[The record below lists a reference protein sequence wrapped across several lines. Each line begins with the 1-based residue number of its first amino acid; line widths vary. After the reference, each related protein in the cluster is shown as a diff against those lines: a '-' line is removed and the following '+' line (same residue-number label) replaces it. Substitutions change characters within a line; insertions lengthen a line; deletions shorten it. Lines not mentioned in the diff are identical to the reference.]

1 MILLGIL
8 LSLGAINAMIPII
21 IILILLVAA
30 AGLNRGYSLFNFFG
44 LSTLA
49 GINPGGK
56 ASMAGKTGFNFA
68 AAFIHGAGIGATTRL
83 GSRMVAK
90 ASRGMGR
97 AFMSR
102 VGSRSIMRSI
112 KNPQGKTSSSAAT
125 GRFATRWPRISKAA
139 QTAKG
144 SKTWQMSKK
153 VGEGMLYKPVKTVA
167 KDIKTAS
174 AASGTK
180 VSSNSRIFKA
190 IGKAYQVSK
199 SKLNKVREKPVGA
212 AAGAVVGLAAGASA
226 GPLGAAAGAVIG
238 AKAGARASK
247 SIFLSEKIKHTGSG
261 HDVRAP
267 KSRISILG
275 PERSKNRESLKSFL
289 NTTAAIA
296 VPGYALLRAGGRK
309 VSKAVEARK
318 LATGARMPTEDEK
331 KARPHTLESLGTAK
345 ERASARVAEYG
356 GYSNMT
362 KSQIRG
368 VKREARREIAKGY
381 KQDTTPQRTLAGSA
395 LRSLVNGPAIT
406 AALKGDRAAAKE
418 ILKGS
423 TYKNVKDFAAAVNRG
438 KATEGT
444 TGPREAKN
452 LLLHKLANA
461 NAPGNERTPQ
471 SIKFAAAAAATA
483 AAIINTHAGKTN
495 YEGTIKKSTIHS
507 DKLANENESDWAK
520 TVANR
525 TLRLREMSV
534 AQTKDPKLLAAH
546 LETIDKDIAATMG
559 RLSNKVA
566 QLKSAPT
573 SVAQLKGDKEKEI
586 TLGLEY
592 EQAHIDRLNS
602 IKARAMLNKNMPE
615 EVVKDVAFGR
625 ESSGIPSNPEV
636 RASAIA
642 NSAVRLSE
650 SELHELTQKET
661 ANVNAAAEKLKN
673 ARKSYEDAKSRGDAL
688 GTAAAEAN
696 ISSALKDLELSTL
709 PLHSLASRPQTGS
722 QNIASIYDTLEKTGV
737 EYSSSG
743 GKEDGYATAAKIG
756 IIKNSDTSLEVIAH
770 MLDDKNKEVAKSAK
784 AEMAK
789 RSKKK
794 ARPKK
799 SGQEGDGSQEGAA
812 ESAPAQESEDEEEG
826 AGE

>member
-1 MILLGIL
+1 MLVLFGIL
-8 LSLGAINAMIPII
+8 LSLGAINAMIPIL

-56 ASMAGKTGFNFA
+56 ASIAGKTGFNFA

-102 VGSRSIMRSI
+102 VGSRSIMRGI
-112 KNPQGKTSSSAAT
+112 KNPQGKASSSAAPS
-125 GRFATRWPRISKAA
+125 RFATRWPKISNAA

-153 VGEGMLYKPVKTVA
+153 AGEGLLYKPLKSVA
-167 KDIKTAS
+167 KEMK
-174 AASGTK
+174 AASEARGGPGAISRMLK
-180 VSSNSRIFKA
+180 KINGSYQRSKYKMANSRVVGALKNS
-190 IGKAYQVSK
+190 KAYQFST
-199 SKLNKVREKPVGA
+199 KP
-212 AAGAVVGLAAGASA
+212 
-226 GPLGAAAGAVIG
+226 
-238 AKAGARASK
+238 AKAIKSHVYTNPIKLAR
-247 SIFLSEKIKHTGSG
+247 GG
-261 HDVRAP
+261 HDFRVQNPKLRIAP
-267 KSRISILG
+267 EG
-275 PERSKNRESLKSFL
+275 SKNRASLKSFL

-296 VPGYALLRAGGRK
+296 VPGYTLLRATGRQ
-309 VSKAVEARK
+309 VNKATEARK
-318 LATGARMPTEDEK
+318 LATGKRPPTEIEE
-331 KARPHTLESLGTAK
+331 KARRHTLASLGTAK
-345 ERASARVAEYG
+345 EKATARVAEYG

-362 KSQIRG
+362 KSQRRD

-381 KQDTTPQRTLAGSA
+381 KEDTAPQKTLAGSA

-423 TYKNVKDFAAAVNRG
+423 AYKNVKDFAAAISRG
-438 KATEGT
+438 KAAEGT

-452 LLLHKLANA
+452 LLLHKLVNA
-461 NAPGNERTPQ
+461 QEKSRTPQ
-471 SIKFAAAAAATA
+471 SIKFASAAAATA

-495 YEGTIKKSTIHS
+495 HEGTIRKSTIHS
-507 DKLANENESDWAK
+507 NKLANENESDWAK
-520 TVANR
+520 AVANR

-534 AQTKDPKLLAAH
+534 AQAKDPKILAAH
-546 LETIDKDIAATMG
+546 IETIDKDIAATMEKING
-559 RLSNKVA
+559 RVA
-566 QLKSAPT
+566 QLRSASPNN
-573 SVAQLKGDKEKEI
+573 VAQLRGESEKEI
-586 TLGLEY
+586 TIGLKY

-615 EVVKDVAFGR
+615 DVVKDIAFGR
-625 ESSGIPSNPEV
+625 EAGGTPSDPEV

-642 NSAVRLSE
+642 NSVIRLSK
-650 SELHELTQKET
+650 SELHDLTQKET

-673 ARKSYEDAKSRGDAL
+673 AKKSYEDAKSRGDEV

-696 ISSALKDLELSTL
+696 IASALKDLDRATL
-709 PLHSLASRPQTGS
+709 PLHSLASRPDTGS
-722 QNIASIYDTLEKTGV
+722 QNIESIYETLEKTGV
-737 EYSSSG
+737 EYKSSG
-743 GKEDGYATAAKIG
+743 GKEDAYGTAAKISV
-756 IIKNSDTSLEVIAH
+756 IKNPDTSLELIAH
-770 MLDDKNKEVAKSAK
+770 MLDDKNKEVVKSAK
-784 AEMAK
+784 TEMAK

-794 ARPKK
+794 EKSKK
-799 SGQEGDGSQEGAA
+799 TEHTVEGSEEGAA
-812 ESAPAQESEDEEEG
+812 ENAPAHESEDEEED